1 MSLPRYFLPDHPVL
15 TELYSKVDLRAMLRS
30 GELSR
35 SEIVVDDETGL
46 GHLLGDLLAAPYP
59 DVTGTPTQTTSG
71 SRLRPPLKQEF
82 RADTPLSRPLP
93 PQNVRV
99 RKDGDDRDEEDE
111 EDGDEEGDFDD
122 EPSVDNSEE
131 EDDDLDQRDLFSRPV
146 SRQHQYPAQPQPP
159 PQRPADL
166 EDEPE
171 DVFLEPR
178 LSPPAPLLPI
188 PPALQTDEIG
198 PPAGPTLP
206 SRGGEEILFLGHPS
220 WFAYPKSLAVSFAC
234 LGGAAFCFTQQYGL
248 EWIVLLGSIAAL
260 ILVFVSLDRTTTT
273 YFVTTRRVEMEFGL
287 VGRNSK
293 EVRIADIRAI
303 DVRQKSYAALLGIGN
318 VDFDSSASPGAEVRF
333 KDVRRP
339 HDIKQLVRQLQ
350 G

>member
-15 TELYSKVDLRAMLRS
+15 TEVYSKADLRAMLQS

-35 SEIVVDDETGL
+35 SEIVVDDETGF

-71 SRLRPPLKQEF
+71 SRPRPPLKQEF
-82 RADTPLSRPLP
+82 RADTPLTRALP
-93 PQNVRV
+93 PQNVRI
-99 RKDGDDRDEEDE
+99 RKDEDELDGDDQGD
-111 EDGDEEGDFDD
+111 DGFND
-122 EPSVDNSEE
+122 EPPVEDSEEE
-131 EDDDLDQRDLFSRPV
+131 EDDLDHQDLFSFSRPV
-146 SRQHQYPAQPQPP
+146 NRQPQSPP
-159 PQRPADL
+159 PRPVDL
-166 EDEPE
+166 DDEPE

-178 LSPPAPLLPI
+178 LSPPSPLLPG
-188 PPALQTDEIG
+188 PQTDEFA

-220 WFAYPKSLAVSFAC
+220 WFAYPKSLAISFAC
-234 LGGAAFCFTQQYGL
+234 LGGAGFCFTQQYGL

>member
-15 TELYSKVDLRAMLRS
+15 TEVYSKADLRAMLQS

-71 SRLRPPLKQEF
+71 SRPRPPLKQEF
-82 RADTPLSRPLP
+82 RADTPLTRSLP
-93 PQNVRV
+93 PQNVRI
-99 RKDGDDRDEEDE
+99 RKDVAERDEDDDDE
-111 EDGDEEGDFDD
+111 EDGYDEEPPVED
-122 EPSVDNSEE
+122 SEE
-131 EDDDLDQRDLFSRPV
+131 EEDDLDQRDLFSRPV
-146 SRQHQYPAQPQPP
+146 SRQVQPQTQPM
-159 PQRPADL
+159 PQRPTDL
-166 EDEPE
+166 DDEPE

-178 LSPPAPLLPI
+178 LSPPAPALPI
-188 PPALQTDEIG
+188 QPSLLTDEFAA
-198 PPAGPTLP
+198 PAAPTLP

-234 LGGAAFCFTQQYGL
+234 LGGAGFCFTQQYGL

>member
-15 TELYSKVDLRAMLRS
+15 TEVYSKADLRAMLQS

-71 SRLRPPLKQEF
+71 SRPRPPLKQEF
-82 RADTPLSRPLP
+82 RADTPLTRSLP
-93 PQNVRV
+93 PQNVRIHKGTEA
-99 RKDGDDRDEEDE
+99 RDDENDEEEEE
-111 EDGDEEGDFDD
+111 EDGFDEAPPAEDSEEGDD
-122 EPSVDNSEE
+122 EDF
-131 EDDDLDQRDLFSRPV
+131 DQRDLFSRPA
-146 SRQHQYPAQPQPP
+146 SRPFQPQPP

-166 EDEPE
+166 DDEPE

-178 LSPPAPLLPI
+178 LSPSSPLLPG
-188 PPALQTDEIG
+188 PTAPQTDEFG

-234 LGGAAFCFTQQYGL
+234 LGGAVFCFTQQHGL

>member
-1 MSLPRYFLPDHPVL
+1 MSHPRYFLPDHPAL
-15 TELYSKVDLRAMLRS
+15 TEVYSKADLRAMLQS

-59 DVTGTPTQTTSG
+59 DVTGTPMLTTTG
-71 SRLRPPLKQEF
+71 SRPRPPLKQEF
-82 RADTPLSRPLP
+82 RADTPLTRSLP
-93 PQNVRV
+93 PENVRLH
-99 RKDGDDRDEEDE
+99 KDADDRDD
-111 EDGDEEGDFDD
+111 DDEGDDGFDD
-122 EPSVDNSEE
+122 EPPAEDCE
-131 EDDDLDQRDLFSRPV
+131 EDEDDLDERDLFSYSRPV
-146 SRQHQYPAQPQPP
+146 SRQTPPQPLSH
-159 PQRPADL
+159 RPAGLD
-166 EDEPE
+166 DEPE
-171 DVFLEPR
+171 DLFLEPR
-178 LSPPAPLLPI
+178 LSPPAPVLPTS
-188 PPALQTDEIG
+188 PSLQAEEFS

-234 LGGAAFCFTQQYGL
+234 LGGAAFCITQQYGL

>member
-1 MSLPRYFLPDHPVL
+1 MSQPRYFLPDHQVL
-15 TELYSKVDLRAMLRS
+15 TEVYSKVDLRAMLQS

-71 SRLRPPLKQEF
+71 TRPRPPLKQEF
-82 RADTPLSRPLP
+82 RADTPLTRSLP
-93 PQNVRV
+93 PQNTRI
-99 RKDGDDRDEEDE
+99 RKEVDEQDEDEDDE
-111 EDGDEEGDFDD
+111 EDGYDD
-122 EPSVDNSEE
+122 EPPGGDSGEE
-131 EDDDLDQRDLFSRPV
+131 EDDLDQRDLFSYSRPV
-146 SRQHQYPAQPQPP
+146 NRQPQSH

-178 LSPPAPLLPI
+178 LSPPSPLLPG
-188 PPALQTDEIG
+188 PTAPQTDEFG

-220 WFAYPKSLAVSFAC
+220 WFAYPKSLAISFAC
-234 LGGAAFCFTQQYGL
+234 LGGAAFCFTQQHGL

>member
-1 MSLPRYFLPDHPVL
+1 MSQPRYFLPDHPAL
-15 TELYSKVDLRAMLRS
+15 TEVYSKADLRAMLQS

-59 DVTGTPTQTTSG
+59 DVTGTPTQTTTG
-71 SRLRPPLKQEF
+71 SRPRPPLKQEF
-82 RADTPLSRPLP
+82 RADTPLTRSLP
-93 PQNVRV
+93 PQNVRIH
-99 RKDGDDRDEEDE
+99 KDVDERDDDDEGDD
-111 EDGDEEGDFDD
+111 GFDD
-122 EPSVDNSEE
+122 EPPIEDSEE
-131 EDDDLDQRDLFSRPV
+131 EDEDLDQRDLFSYSRPV
-146 SRQHQYPAQPQPP
+146 SRQPQPQPLS
-159 PQRPADL
+159 QRPADL
-166 EDEPE
+166 DDEPE

-178 LSPPAPLLPI
+178 LSPPVPILTI
-188 PPALQTDEIG
+188 PPSLQTDEFAA
-198 PPAGPTLP
+198 PAGPTLP

-350 G
+350 S

>member
-1 MSLPRYFLPDHPVL
+1 MSQPRYFLPDHPAL
-15 TELYSKVDLRAMLRS
+15 TEVYSKADLRAMLQS

-59 DVTGTPTQTTSG
+59 DVTGTPTQTTTG
-71 SRLRPPLKQEF
+71 SRPRPPLKQEF
-82 RADTPLSRPLP
+82 RADTPLTRSLP
-93 PQNVRV
+93 PQNVRIH
-99 RKDGDDRDEEDE
+99 KDVDERDDDDEGDD
-111 EDGDEEGDFDD
+111 GFDD
-122 EPSVDNSEE
+122 EPPVEDSEE
-131 EDDDLDQRDLFSRPV
+131 EADDLDQRDLFSYSRPV
-146 SRQHQYPAQPQPP
+146 SRQSQPQPP
-159 PQRPADL
+159 SQRPADL
-166 EDEPE
+166 DDEPE

-178 LSPPAPLLPI
+178 LSPPVPILPI
-188 PPALQTDEIG
+188 PPSLQTDEFS

>member
-15 TELYSKVDLRAMLRS
+15 TEVYSKADLRAMLQS

-59 DVTGTPTQTTSG
+59 DATGPPSQTTSG
-71 SRLRPPLKQEF
+71 SRPRTPVRQEF
-82 RADTPLSRPLP
+82 RADTPLPRGPSRGENP
-93 PQNVRV
+93 
-99 RKDGDDRDEEDE
+99 DAD
-111 EDGDEEGDFDD
+111 
-122 EPSVDNSEE
+122 EE
-131 EDDDLDQRDLFSRPV
+131 EDFEEAEEDIGPCLEE
-146 SRQHQYPAQPQPP
+146 A
-159 PQRPADL
+159 AG
-166 EDEPE
+166 EDEDEFP
-171 DVFLEPR
+171 EPR
-178 LSPPAPLLPI
+178 ASR
-188 PPALQTDEIG
+188 T
-198 PPAGPTLP
+198 PAGAEQGPDESRDPAIPMLP
-206 SRGGEEILFLGHPS
+206 SRGGEEILFMGHPS
-220 WFAYPKSLAVSFAC
+220 WFAYPRSLVVSSAC
-234 LGGAAFCFTQQYGL
+234 VAGAFWCFTQDYGL
-248 EWIVLLGSIAAL
+248 EWVVLLGCLAAL

-293 EVRIADIRAI
+293 EVRISDIRAI
-303 DVRQKSYAALLGIGN
+303 DVRQRSYAALLGIGN
-318 VDFDSSASPGAEVRF
+318 VDFDSSASAGAEVRF

>member
-1 MSLPRYFLPDHPVL
+1 
-15 TELYSKVDLRAMLRS
+15 
-30 GELSR
+30 
-35 SEIVVDDETGL
+35 
-46 GHLLGDLLAAPYP
+46 
-59 DVTGTPTQTTSG
+59 
-71 SRLRPPLKQEF
+71 
-82 RADTPLSRPLP
+82 
-93 PQNVRV
+93 
-99 RKDGDDRDEEDE
+99 
-111 EDGDEEGDFDD
+111 
-122 EPSVDNSEE
+122 
-131 EDDDLDQRDLFSRPV
+131 
-146 SRQHQYPAQPQPP
+146 PP
-159 PQRPADL
+159 PSTTPFPASSL
-166 EDEPE
+166 DEMH
-171 DVFLEPR
+171 
-178 LSPPAPLLPI
+178 
-188 PPALQTDEIG
+188 G
-198 PPAGPTLP
+198 PAGPTLP

-220 WFAYPKSLAVSFAC
+220 WFAYPKSLAITFAC